1 MTLAHKMIRFLAAAS
16 LGTALLASPSRGAP
30 PSTLSGSAALCDPWS
45 PQNCSK
51 PNSTGELPV
60 TSSEFPTGSTVVNVS
75 SGNVANASA
84 VASMPAVAGKTNYMT
99 GFQLTAGGATAGAC
113 VTATV
118 TGLIGGTQNYTFCA
132 ATGPAVG
139 STPLD
144 YSFWPP
150 LPASAA
156 NTAITVTLPALGAG
170 NTNATASVQGYNR

>member
-1 MTLAHKMIRFLAAAS
+1 MTLAHKMIRFLAAAT

-30 PSTLSGSAALCDPWS
+30 PSTISGSAALCDPWI
-45 PQNCSK
+45 PKNCSR
-51 PNSTGELPV
+51 PNSNGELLV
-60 TSSEFPTGSTVVNVS
+60 TSNVS
-75 SGNVANASA
+75 SGNVHNASA
-84 VASMPAVAGKTNYMT
+84 VAAMPAVVGKTNYMT

-113 VTATV
+113 VMATV

-132 ATGPAVG
+132 ATGPDVG